1 MALVGGLV
9 FGAYKVGEQ
18 TGEDKGRRSVMSDE
32 NKEETDHLKDLIE
45 ELKQKKNKTRKDDYN
60 LELLKSK
67 LEELEIISGINITDN
82 AFRHL
87 KGIQKLN
94 IRISKEG

>member
-1 MALVGGLV
+1 MGNFLSNLIKVAIVGGV
-9 FGAYKVGEQ
+9 AYGAYRVGEK

-45 ELKQKKNKTRKDDYN
+45 ELEQKKDKTRKDDYN

-67 LEELEIISGINITDN
+67 LEELES
-82 AFRHL
+82 
-87 KGIQKLN
+87 
-94 IRISKEG
+94 